1 MKANTLKRQVRVL
14 LLFFITGLLLSGI
27 TAFPLEW
34 EVNLLYQIV
43 SDARSPLPRLWPDL
57 VYWIGL
63 VKTGLKETYRHYPFM
78 AYGTDW
84 LAFAHIVIAVA
95 FWGPLKDPVRNIW
108 VVEFG
113 LIACI
118 LVIPLA
124 LICGP
129 IRGIPFFWQLIDCS
143 FGLVG
148 LVPLWLCRRNILRI
162 AELEQVACSES
173 L

>member
-1 MKANTLKRQVRVL
+1 MEIQRLKVRIRGL
-14 LLFFITGLLLSGI
+14 LLFFMAALLLSGI

-34 EVNLLYQIV
+34 EVKLLYQIV
-43 SDARSPLPRLWPDL
+43 SDARSPLPGLWPEL
-57 VYWIGL
+57 IYWIGL
-63 VKTGLKETYRHYPFM
+63 VKTGLEETYRAYPFM

-95 FWGPLKDPVRNIW
+95 FWGPLKEPVRNIW

-113 LIACI
+113 LIACV

-124 LICGP
+124 FICGP

-143 FGLVG
+143 FGVVG
-148 LVPLWLCRRNILRI
+148 LVPLWLCRRNILRL
-162 AELEQVACSES
+162 AEIYQGDSHLK
-173 L
+173 